1 MKINRELQ
9 HYCNNFAITIE
20 ISLRR
25 RKRKGQAPVGS
36 MHKIDDQSS
45 AQYRISICGQWVPN
59 PGPKLVLVLR
69 LIQ

>member
-1 MKINRELQ
+1 MGI
-9 HYCNNFAITIE
+9 
-20 ISLRR
+20 
-25 RKRKGQAPVGS
+25 

-69 LIQ
+69 LIR